1 MESVGREAARC
12 KLQSGGF
19 FSQKLLAITEPLFS
33 NKYMVSL
40 LSLKGNPV
48 NITGEENIVNPGFY
62 MPNRLSVAVGK
73 ALHKL
78 LDGKVCYLVDSTFP
92 PHPEVME
99 YLTKKKVH
107 IEYFDFRHTTSRAV
121 REQILD
127 QMQKGLSVVFLPG
140 MVSKPRGCYADV
152 PSPFLSTV
160 GSLHISPV
168 PVFVGYYTDT
178 VKDLFRSEP
187 MAGYREELSILPQLH
202 PGPQTGERVM
212 AAWLQRSSEI
222 YAAQPILRGSLATAL
237 VKSMKA
243 NPKAEIIDGMTHSS
257 LPNFKVL
264 GVSMTVARI
273 LKERG
278 DKRVGVIL
286 PPGPGG
292 TIATLSCLLA
302 GITPVIINYASS
314 KSAFESTVRQA
325 GLKTFITARK
335 FMQKLD
341 TFPWPP
347 EEQLILVED
356 LLKGLNKKTL
366 ITNVLM
372 AKAAPAS
379 VICKM
384 YDTDA
389 RRNNDE
395 AVMLF
400 TSGSSGEPKG
410 VVLSHRMILANVAQC
425 ANRIPLTEEKFLASL
440 PIFHSFGLTV
450 TMMLPLLTGY
460 SFCAY
465 PNPTDARSLCELCR
479 RYELTVVCATPTFAR
494 AMLRRADGDTFKSVR
509 YFIVGAEKLQPD
521 LEREFKE
528 RCGVQLLEGYGLTE
542 AAPVC
547 AVNMPSAPMIPG
559 SAFYVPGLVPRTIG
573 TPLPGIA
580 VRITDV
586 DDDTRELPLTEQGMI
601 WLKGANIFSGY
612 VGKAEM
618 NPTIFKDG
626 WFKTGDIGRMDLNG
640 FITLGGRLSRFSK
653 IGGEMVPHEGV
664 EQALTE
670 IFSIDPAA
678 EGGVQI
684 AITGVT
690 DPQKG
695 EALVLLSAL
704 PEHQRNSEEKV
715 ILQGVRAAMN
725 ERQMPTLWAPKYIVP
740 VEAIPVLPTGK
751 LDLRSCK
758 LLAEEALASVI

>member
-1 MESVGREAARC
+1 MIN
-12 KLQSGGF
+12 
-19 FSQKLLAITEPLFS
+19 LLT
-33 NKYMVSL
+33 
-40 LSLKGNPV
+40 LKGNPV
-48 NITGEENIVNPGFY
+48 NVTGEENIVSPGFY

-92 PHPEVME
+92 PHPEIME

-107 IEYFDFRHTTSRAV
+107 IEYFDFRNTTSRRV
-121 REQILD
+121 REQITD
-127 QMQKGLSVVFLPG
+127 QMRRGLSVVFLPG
-140 MVSKPRGCYADV
+140 MVSKTRGCHADV

-168 PVFVGYYTDT
+168 PVFVGYYDNS
-178 VKDLFRSEP
+178 VRDLFRSEP
-187 MAGYREELSILPQLH
+187 KAGYREELSILPQLH
-202 PGPQTGERVM
+202 PGPRTGERVLS
-212 AAWLQRSSEI
+212 AWLQRSSELFS
-222 YAAQPILRGSLATAL
+222 AQPLLRGSLTTAL
-237 VKSMKA
+237 VKAMKA
-243 NPKAEIIDGMTHSS
+243 NPRSKVIDGMTHSV
-257 LPNFKVL
+257 LHFYKVL
-264 GVSMTVARI
+264 GISMTIAKL
-273 LKERG
+273 LKARG
-278 DKRVGVIL
+278 DKRIGVIL

-302 GITPVIINYASS
+302 GATPVLINYASS
-314 KSAFESTVRQA
+314 KAAFESTVRQA
-325 GLKTFITARK
+325 GLTTFITARK

-347 EEQLILVED
+347 AEQLIIVED
-356 LLKGLNKKTL
+356 LLKSLDRKTL
-366 ITNVLM
+366 VMNVIM
-372 AKAAPAS
+372 AKTAPAP

-384 YDTDA
+384 FDTDA

-410 VVLSHRMILANVAQC
+410 VVLTHRMLLANVAQC
-425 ANRIPLTEEKFLASL
+425 ASRITLTNEKFLASL

-460 SFCAY
+460 TLCSY
-465 PNPTDARSLCELCR
+465 PSPTDARSLCELCK

-494 AMLRRADGDTFKSVR
+494 AMLRRADKETFAKVN

-521 LEREFKE
+521 LEKEFQE
-528 RCGVQLLEGYGLTE
+528 RCGVTLLEGYGLTE
-542 AAPVC
+542 ASPVC
-547 AVNMPSAPMIPG
+547 AVNIHNAPMLPE
-559 SAFYVPGLVPRTIG
+559 SAFYVPGLIPRTIG
-573 TPLPGIA
+573 IPLPGIA

-586 DDDTRELPLTEQGMI
+586 DDDTKELPLTEQGMI
-601 WLKGANIFSGY
+601 WFKGANIFNGY

-618 NPTIFKDG
+618 NAEIFKDG
-626 WFKTGDIGRMDLNG
+626 WFKTGDIGKMDLNG

-664 EQALTE
+664 EQVLTE
-670 IFSIDPAA
+670 IFDIAPTS

-684 AITGVT
+684 AITGVS

-704 PEHQRNSEEKV
+704 EAHQRNSEEKA
-715 ILQGVRAAMN
+715 ILQHVRTALA
-725 ERQMPTLWAPKYIVP
+725 ERQMPILWAPKYIVP
-740 VEAIPVLPTGK
+740 VEAIPILPTGK
-751 LDLRSCK
+751 LDLRNCK
-758 LLAEEALASVI
+758 LLAEEALVSII